1 MKRTFLITVLILA
14 TCVAATARKFV
25 AGGNT
30 YSPLGDYKL
39 EIADN
44 PVILKGK
51 ELKAFVITYQN
62 TKMEVTIAFD
72 KTKKGMT
79 YYVLS
84 PSLSIKYVCN
94 GDYFGIAKLTEKE
107 LEAEGYRTS
116 ETALNRSEYFHQK
129 VLARGGNCDLENSK
143 LIAAYFP
150 MLLNNYENIV
160 ASR

>member
-1 MKRTFLITVLILA
+1 MKRTFLITALILV
-14 TCVAATARKFV
+14 TCMAVSARKFV
-25 AGGNT
+25 AGGST

-39 EIADN
+39 EIADD

-62 TKMEVTIAFD
+62 TAMEVTIAFD

-94 GDYFGIAKLTEKE
+94 GQFFGVARLEDRE
-107 LEAEGYRTS
+107 LESEGYRTS
-116 ETALNRSEYFHQK
+116 DSALNRSSYFHQK
-129 VLARGGNCDLENSK
+129 VIARGVSCDLENSK
-143 LIAAYFP
+143 LIAAYYP
-150 MLLNNYENIV
+150 MLINSYENIV